1 MLDPARADGLAGG
14 AVARHASIDEC
25 LRWQTPTVIDDKD
38 PYKERLELALEA
50 AGLDLWETNIVDG
63 TMAKAVTKTL
73 VDLGYDES
81 EYNDLIDDMLNKL
94 SHPDDVPRI
103 YAAVQEHVEGR
114 TPQYRCEFRLRSKAG
129 EWIWFAN
136 YGKIMDRDASQPG
149 RRFIGVTFNIDDR
162 KRRED
167 EMAAINQ
174 QLEAQIVERQAR
186 EEALREANLRA
197 EAASQAKSHFLSNMS
212 HEIRTPMNAIIGLSN
227 LALKTGLSAQQQDYL
242 TKIHNAGTS
251 LLGIVNDILD
261 LSKIEAGKLGLN
273 HAEFML
279 DRALERVA
287 AVVAQKA
294 SDKGLELVFDIPDE
308 IPQCLVGD
316 ALRFEQVL
324 TNLIG
329 NAIKF
334 TDRGEVVVR
343 AERLARNGNHVTL
356 KFSVRDTGIGIT
368 ADQRQRLF
376 LAFTQADDSI
386 TRKYGGTG
394 LGLAITK
401 RLVEMMGGAIWVD
414 SAPGIGSTFSFSLG
428 FSIGRTAARSA
439 LPGRIDGLRVLAV
452 DDNPQARRVLASHCA
467 ALRLEVD
474 EAGSGQAALDAVRAA
489 DQAGRAYGLI
499 LMDGLMPH
507 MSGIEVARAIKGDP
521 QLRTQ
526 PAIVLVSAFGKD
538 DLFEPA
544 DSALLDAFITKPV
557 GASALVDTLM
567 ELYSGDT
574 KTRPSSV
581 RCQYWLD
588 GLRVLLVEDNA
599 INQQIATELM
609 TGAGVDVFTADNGRI
624 ALEMVRSGER
634 YDLVLM
640 DLQMPEMDGF
650 AATAALRADPALDAL
665 PIVAMTAHAMQPER
679 ARCLAAGMNDHLS
692 KPIDP
697 ELLFYTVA
705 HWTGRSGEDAGPPA
719 AAPLGSGLLDADAA
733 IERLGLAPEVY
744 HTLLGKFVLA
754 HGDVGA
760 RIAAALTS
768 GARETAMRDAH
779 TIKGVAATLG
789 AHTLAEAARELEEA
803 IQEGREDQAMLDRFD
818 HSCAATLEAIGKLAR
833 DAQTA

>member
-1 MLDPARADGLAGG
+1 
-14 AVARHASIDEC
+14 V
-25 LRWQTPTVIDDKD
+25 TDDKD

-73 VDLGYDES
+73 ADLGYDES
-81 EYNDLIDDMLNKL
+81 EYSALIDDMLQKL

-103 YAAVQEHVEGR
+103 YAAVQDHVEGR
-114 TPQYRCEFRLRSKAG
+114 TPQYRCEFRLLSKAG
-129 EWIWFAN
+129 AWIWFAN
-136 YGKIMDRDASQPG
+136 YGKIMDREADQPG
-149 RRFIGVTFNIDDR
+149 SRFIGVTFNINDR
-162 KRRED
+162 KHRED

-186 EEALREANLRA
+186 EAALHEANLRA

-212 HEIRTPMNAIIGLSN
+212 HEIRTPMNAIIGLSD
-227 LALKTGLSAQQQDYL
+227 LALKTALSAQQHDYL
-242 TKIHNAGTS
+242 AKIHNAGTS

-273 HAEFML
+273 RSEFML

-294 SDKGLELVFDIPDE
+294 SDKELELVFDIPDE

-316 ALRFEQVL
+316 ALRVEQVL

-356 KFSVRDTGIGIT
+356 KFAVRDTGIGIT
-368 ADQRQRLF
+368 AEQQRRLF
-376 LAFTQADDSI
+376 TAFTQADDSI

-401 RLVEMMGGAIWVD
+401 RLVEMMGGSIWVD
-414 SAPGIGSTFSFSLG
+414 SEPEVGSTFSFSLG
-428 FSIGRTAARSA
+428 FGVGRATTRSA
-439 LPGRIDGLRVLAV
+439 LPGRIEGLRVLVV
-452 DDNPQARRVLASHCA
+452 DDNPQARRVLSGHCA
-467 ALRLEVD
+467 ALPLEVD
-474 EAGSGQAALDAVRAA
+474 EAESGAAALAAVRAA
-489 DQAGRAYGLI
+489 DQAGRPYGLV
-499 LMDGLMPH
+499 LMDGLMPN
-507 MSGIEVARAIKGDP
+507 MGGIEVARIIKNDA
-521 QLRTQ
+521 QLSAQ
-526 PAIVLVSAFGKD
+526 PLLVLVSAFGRD
-538 DLFEPA
+538 DLFAPA
-544 DSALLDAFITKPV
+544 DTALLDAFLTKPV
-557 GASALVDTLM
+557 GASTLVDTLM
-567 ELYSGDT
+567 ELYGGDP
-574 KTRPSSV
+574 KAVPSATRCP
-581 RCQYWLD
+581 YWLD

-599 INQQIATELM
+599 INQQVATELM
-609 TGAGVDVFTADNGRI
+609 SGAGMDVTTAANGRI
-624 ALEMVRSGER
+624 ALETVQAGQRF
-634 YDLVLM
+634 DLVLM

-650 AATAALRADPALDAL
+650 AATAALRADPALQAL

-679 ARCLAAGMNDHLS
+679 ARCLAAGMNDHLP

-705 HWTGRSGEDAGPPA
+705 RWTGRSGENAVAPP
-719 AAPLGSGLLDADAA
+719 AAPLGAGLLDAEAA
-733 IERLGLAPEVY
+733 TRRLGLAPATY
-744 HTLLGKFVLA
+744 RAMLAKFVQA
-754 HGDVGA
+754 HGAVGA
-760 RIAAALTS
+760 RIAAALAAGTREDA
-768 GARETAMRDAH
+768 ARHAH

-789 AHTLAEAARELEEA
+789 AYTLADVARDLEQA
-803 IQEGREDQAMLDRFD
+803 IEQGREDAALLARFER
-818 HSCAATLEAIGKLAR
+818 SCAATLEAIGKLGQA
-833 DAQTA
+833 A